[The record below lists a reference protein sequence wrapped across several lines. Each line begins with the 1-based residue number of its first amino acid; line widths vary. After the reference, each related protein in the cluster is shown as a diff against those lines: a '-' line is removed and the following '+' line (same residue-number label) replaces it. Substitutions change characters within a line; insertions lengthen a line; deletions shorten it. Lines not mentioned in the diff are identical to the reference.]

1 MVLYFIVL
9 NNSKTK
15 FRRKPLNKTTGVQL
29 NMKSCT
35 VQRLLGVDLLR
46 GIAAYAVVF
55 VHSGDE
61 SLGLPISQAA
71 ISLRMLFYFAVP
83 FFLATS
89 FYFLTS
95 KAEIDTSQQFWR
107 SRVDRILIP
116 YAVWSIIYIIFR
128 SIFFLYS
135 HQMDRL
141 QDWLRDPLAIV
152 FFGGASYQ
160 LYFLPLLFT
169 GTFLVMIA
177 KYMQKIHTSRIIV
190 GCLAIF
196 SLIAYEW
203 LLSFGNAFRL
213 NPNTAFQNL
222 FQTAGWDL
230 SSFPLLRLF
239 LVQIAWLLNC
249 LPFLFIGILLIPLCD
264 RINRW
269 NSFCRLITACLCGAI
284 FLLSSPTIF
293 VDIPSILRNVLQ
305 AYSLLLIS
313 IILSGYIKKGWIFQS
328 VGNCSFG
335 IYLIHPFAMLGV
347 KGVAAKILPVLSREV
362 SIASMIIISIGSF
375 MISWMSIALIRR
387 NKWIAKYTLG
397 I

>member
-1 MVLYFIVL
+1 
-9 NNSKTK
+9 
-15 FRRKPLNKTTGVQL
+15 
-29 NMKSCT
+29 MKSKT

-71 ISLRMLFYFAVP
+71 ISLRMFFYFAVP

-95 KAEIDTSQQFWR
+95 KPEIDTSWHFWR
-107 SRVDRILIP
+107 SRIDRILIP
-116 YAVWSIIYIIFR
+116 YVVWSIIYLIFR
-128 SIFFLYS
+128 SIFFFQS

-141 QDWLRDPLAIV
+141 QDLLRDPLAIF

-160 LYFLPLLFT
+160 LYFLPLLFV
-169 GTFLVMIA
+169 GNFLVIIA
-177 KYMQKIHTSRIIV
+177 KYMQKIHTNRIVI
-190 GCLAIF
+190 CFLAIF
-196 SLIAYEW
+196 SLIVYEW
-203 LLSFGNAFRL
+203 LRRSDNAFRL

-222 FQTAGWDL
+222 SQTAGWDV
-230 SSFPLLRLF
+230 SSFPLLRFLF
-239 LVQIAWLLNC
+239 VQVAWLLNC

-264 RINRW
+264 QINKW
-269 NSFCRLITACLCGAI
+269 NSFYRLMIAFACGTI
-284 FLLSSPTIF
+284 FLLSSPAIF
-293 VDIPSILRNVLQ
+293 VNIPGILRNVLQ
-305 AYSLLLIS
+305 AYSFLLLS
-313 IILSGYIKKGWIFQS
+313 IILSSYIEKGWVCQS
-328 VGNCSFG
+328 IGSCSFG

-347 KGVAAKILPVLSREV
+347 KGVLSQISPILSSEV
-362 SIASMIIISIGSF
+362 SILSMIIISIGSF
-375 MISWMSIALIRR
+375 AISWMGIILIMR